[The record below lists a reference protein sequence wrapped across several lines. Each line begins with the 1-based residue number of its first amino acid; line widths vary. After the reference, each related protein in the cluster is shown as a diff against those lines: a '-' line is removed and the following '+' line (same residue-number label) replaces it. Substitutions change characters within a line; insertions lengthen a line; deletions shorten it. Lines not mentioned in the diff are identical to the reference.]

1 MNRVEVTEEALNRVA
16 KQAINLGRLDELVD
30 EIIDLLLGKNKEYK
44 DAWQDFG
51 LFTPLIR
58 IREKLIR
65 LETLI
70 DGRPTLV
77 CDENVM
83 AELVDVIGYG
93 LLAMLWIEGQ
103 GDEIT
108 FQQMIEQLRQD
119 ARQSS
124 RKYDISE

>member
-1 MNRVEVTEEALNRVA
+1 MNRVDVTEEALNRIA

-30 EIIDLLLGKNKEYK
+30 EIIDLLLDKNKEYK

-83 AELVDVIGYG
+83 AELMDVIGYG

-124 RKYDISE
+124 PKYDISE